1 MATEKKNSRMSKF
14 LDIFRRDQPWPW
26 LIGVIVVYI
35 LYFCVIWGTELPA
48 GWKRGQFGDSF
59 GAISALFAGLAFA
72 GVIWA
77 ILLQQRELGL
87 QREELGLQ
95 RKNVELQRKNLKT
108 QQEILRVQRRELQ
121 EQRKTLQKQNFES
134 SFFQLF
140 GLHNDIVNSIEFNR
154 TNNLNQL
161 ETHLGRR
168 FFIYA
173 LNQLKEEEV
182 PYQTFFDNHQKHVGH
197 YFFHLYNVIRF
208 VDQSEII
215 EKKLYTRL
223 IRDQLSTDELGV
235 LFYHG
240 LSEPGAEFKAMIEKY
255 ALFEYLRPVLQN
267 RQAEKYATSAY
278 GESD

>member
-1 MATEKKNSRMSKF
+1 MATKKKNSRMSKF
-14 LDIFRRDQPWPW
+14 LDIFRWDQPWPW
-26 LIGVIVVYI
+26 LIGVIAVYI

-95 RKNVELQRKNLKT
+95 RKNVELQRENLKT

-140 GLHNDIVNSIEFNR
+140 GLHNEIVNSIELVRNIDR
-154 TNNLNQL
+154 KEVTYS
-161 ETHLGRR
+161 GRES
-168 FFIYA
+168 FFRMSGE
-173 LNQLKEEEV
+173 LKREESYED
-182 PYQTFFDNHQKHVGH
+182 FFDKSEFYIGR
-197 YFFHLYNVIRF
+197 YLRHLYSVIKF
-208 VDQSEII
+208 VDESDIT
-215 EKKLYTRL
+215 EKSFYVDL
-223 IRDQLSTDELGV
+223 IRAQLSTDELSV
-235 LFYHG
+235 LSFYK
-240 LSEPGAEFKAMIEKY
+240 LSEQGADFKNMMDRY
-255 ALFEYLRPVLQN
+255 NLS
-267 RQAEKYATSAY
+267 AED
-278 GESD
+278 ESD